1 MSAWLE
7 TRIREE
13 VGKFSL
19 DVSFEMNREIGVL
32 FGPSG
37 SGKSLTLRT
46 LAGLRKTG
54 EGVIRLG
61 DRTLLDSSA
70 GVCVSP
76 HRRKMGLLFQD
87 LALFP
92 HMTVLENVLFGC
104 EKPKSA
110 IARSKAREWLA
121 RVRLE
126 SYESRYP
133 SRLSGGQ
140 KQRVALARALA
151 AEPDMLLLDEPFS
164 ALDGPL
170 RRNLRR
176 ELRELQAQA
185 RVPILYVTHQVED
198 LCALGDRVFFIEKG
212 RLTGSATV
220 RNLLEGQGRMRFW
233 QMMGW
238 GNLLEGAVETG
249 AEGSPVFRWAS
260 GALTLGSVQGR
271 GRAMAF
277 IRPDR
282 VRLLDPRLPVDEE
295 LSKNRFSGRVEEVL
309 LEGGA
314 VRMHVRTAS
323 GHWQIGQGGPGAP
336 SEVARPGENVHFAV
350 PPRSVE
356 LVFGS
361 EPKEEERV
369 EPSVVESCA

>member
-1 MSAWLE
+1 MSGWLE
-7 TRIREE
+7 AHVRERI
-13 VGKFSL
+13 GKFSL
-19 DVSFEMNREIGVL
+19 DVSFGMGREIGVL

-46 LAGLRKTG
+46 LAGLWKTG

-61 DRTLLDSSA
+61 GRTLLDSSA

-92 HMTVLENVLFGC
+92 HMTVLENVLFGY
-104 EKPKSA
+104 ERPKSA
-110 IARSKAREWLA
+110 QSRARGREWLA

-133 SRLSGGQ
+133 SQLSGGQ

-151 AEPDMLLLDEPFS
+151 AEPEMLMLDEPFS

-185 RVPILYVTHQVED
+185 RIPILYVTHQVED
-198 LCALGDRVFFIEKG
+198 LCAMGDRVFFMEKG
-212 RLTGSATV
+212 RLAGTARV
-220 RNLLEGQGRMRFW
+220 QDLLEGHGRMRFW
-233 QMMGW
+233 HMMGW
-238 GNLLEGAVETG
+238 GNLLEGVVENG
-249 AEGSPVFRWAS
+249 PDGNPVFGWAS
-260 GALTLGSVQGR
+260 GRLSLGRVQST

-282 VRLLDPRLPVDEE
+282 VRILDPRLAVDEE
-295 LSKNRFSGRVEEVL
+295 LSMNRFYGRVEEVL
-309 LEGGA
+309 LEGG
-314 VRMHVRTAS
+314 VIRLHVRTAG
-323 GHWQIGQGGPGAP
+323 GHWQIERGGPGTP
-336 SEVARPGENVHFAV
+336 NEPMRPGMEVHFAV
-350 PPRSVE
+350 PPRAVE
-356 LVFGS
+356 LVFS
-361 EPKEEERV
+361 TEPKEEERI
-369 EPSVVESCA
+369 EPSFAESRS

>member
-1 MSAWLE
+1 MNAWLE
-7 TRIREE
+7 TRIRDK

-37 SGKSLTLRT
+37 SGKSLTLRC
-46 LAGLRKTG
+46 LVGLRKTA
-54 EGVIRLG
+54 EGTILLG
-61 DRTLLDSSA
+61 GKTLLDSA
-70 GVCVSP
+70 KGVCVTP
-76 HRRKMGLLFQD
+76 HRRRMGLLFQD

-104 EKPKSA
+104 ESPRSA
-110 IARSKAREWLA
+110 EARAKAREWLA

-126 SYESRYP
+126 SYGSRYP
-133 SRLSGGQ
+133 SQLSGGQ

-151 AEPDMLLLDEPFS
+151 AQPELLLLDEPFS

-185 RVPILYVTHQVED
+185 GIPILYVTHQVED

-212 RLTGSATV
+212 LLAGSARV
-220 RNLLEGQGRMRFW
+220 QDLLEGHGRMRFW

-238 GNLLEGAVETG
+238 GNLLDGVVETG

-260 GALTLGSVQGR
+260 GSLSLGSVRGR
-271 GRAMAF
+271 GQAMAF

-282 VRLLDPRLPVDEE
+282 VRLLDSRLPVDEE
-295 LSKNRFSGRVEEVL
+295 LLKNRFSGRVEEVL

-323 GHWQIGQGGPGAP
+323 GHWQIEQGGPGAP

-356 LVFGS
+356 LLFGN
-361 EPKEEERV
+361 EPKEEECLEPYFV
-369 EPSVVESCA
+369 EPRA